1 MAWAEK
7 TLRGGQMK
15 QARWAPNSTHAKA
28 AEICETALKAMGMQV
43 ERGIDYRDG
52 YDFLVEGR
60 VRLAVRYAFP
70 TTERTQTYKKKN
82 GDLSKYVYKRW
93 TFNFHRHGKISERY
107 CDFIVCFLASPEAA
121 KGRGSDVS
129 VFTIPWEAIT
139 GLTFC
144 SSCREG
150 GHRPYRGKY
159 AKYQDRWDLIA
170 KAAGLA
176 TFPLAVDGARAPESA
191 HRLPAELRRLT
202 LAPGAPPKPTA
213 KPTPEVS
220 SEEQLKPADPS
231 FRRPSWP
238 LN

>member
-1 MAWAEK
+1 
-7 TLRGGQMK
+7 
-15 QARWAPNSTHAKA
+15 
-28 AEICETALKAMGMQV
+28 
-43 ERGIDYRDG
+43 
-52 YDFLVEGR
+52 
-60 VRLAVRYAFP
+60 VRYAFP

-82 GDLSKYVYKRW
+82 GEISKYVYKRW

-107 CDFIVCFLASPEAA
+107 CDFIVCFLASTEAA

-159 AKYQDRWDLIA
+159 AVYQDRWDLIA

-176 TFPLAVDGARAPESA
+176 TLPLGIDGVQMAKATRS
-191 HRLPAELRRLT
+191 LPAEMRRLT
-202 LAPGAPPKPTA
+202 LVPGAAPKPKPAPATPVTGERQSEA
-213 KPTPEVS
+213 TKTPYPTPWRTPV
-220 SEEQLKPADPS
+220 
-231 FRRPSWP
+231 
-238 LN
+238 